1 MNYPKILPVILCGGS
16 GSRLWPLSRESFPK
30 QYLSINS
37 NEGKTFLQ
45 KTQERLNG
53 LDNVEDPII
62 ICNEA
67 HRFIVAEQL
76 RAINIS
82 PKKMSKG
89 VRLITILLLALLAV
103 LFAIGGKFLLTLPL
117 TLASLALV
125 KLKGL
130 SLIQL
135 ISLYRLIQ
143 TLRNSGRFS
152 FNQYQNNNSSSLS
165 TNEAYKILNLDINK
179 KPTKEALNKAY
190 QKIQKKI
197 HPDIS
202 PETARLSTL
211 VNEARDILLKNF
223 I

>member
-1 MNYPKILPVILCGGS
+1 MNIIIYLLVILVI
-16 GSRLWPLSRESFPK
+16 L
-30 QYLSINS
+30 Y
-37 NEGKTFLQ
+37 FL
-45 KTQERLNG
+45 
-53 LDNVEDPII
+53 
-62 ICNEA
+62 
-67 HRFIVAEQL
+67 L
-76 RAINIS
+76 RWWSNIS

-135 ISLYRLIQ
+135 LSLYRLIQ

-165 TNEAYKILNLDINK
+165 ISDAYKILSSIL
-179 KPTKEALNKAY
+179 KPSQDTSLIMELTYSSFSFNG
-190 QKIQKKI
+190 
-197 HPDIS
+197 
-202 PETARLSTL
+202 L
-211 VNEARDILLKNF
+211 VSSKRKLQTPLYFCAIP
-223 I
+223 